1 MSTSPQPE
9 GPASPAHPAAPSPL
23 PAAIAYY
30 PPPPPRRRGFFGRLL
45 VSLFMFIFL
54 ASLFMNFV
62 LAGFTASV
70 LNEGRVQEKFVSHD
84 IKAKD
89 KIAILPIEGI
99 ILESEDGFVK
109 RAIDTAI
116 EDEHVKAIVLRVDS
130 PGGSVSGSDYIYHH
144 LRELVKKRNIPI
156 VVSMGGIAASGG
168 YYVSMAVGDV
178 TDTIYAEPT
187 GFTGSIGVIIPHYNV
202 AGLMDQYKVVDD
214 SIASNPLKEMG
225 SITKPMS
232 KAEKDIFQKLVDES
246 FAHFKKVVCEGRPMF
261 KKDTAALDK
270 LATGRIYTAE
280 QAAKNGLV
288 DKLGF
293 VEDAVDR
300 AIELAHLDKDKVKV
314 VRYKMEPGLSSVLL
328 GSQSRSSASLDLKT
342 LLDITTPRA
351 YYLVSWLPGLTQAG
365 KQEN

>member
-1 MSTSPQPE
+1 MANLLGE
-9 GPASPAHPAAPSPL
+9 GS
-23 PAAIAYY
+23 
-30 PPPPPRRRGFFGRLL
+30 
-45 VSLFMFIFL
+45 
-54 ASLFMNFV
+54 
-62 LAGFTASV
+62 
-70 LNEGRVQEKFVSHD
+70 VQEKFVSHD
-84 IKAKD
+84 PKAKD
-89 KIAILPIEGI
+89 KIAILPIEGV

-109 RAIDTAI
+109 RAIDTAM
-116 EDEHVKAIVLRVDS
+116 EDERVKAIVLRVDS

-178 TDTIYAEPT
+178 ANTIYAEPT

-202 AGLMDQYKVVDD
+202 AGLMDEYKVVDD
-214 SIASNPLKEMG
+214 SIASNKLKTMG

-232 KAEKDIFQKLVDES
+232 KDEKDIFQSLVDES
-246 FAHFKKVVCEGRPMF
+246 FAHFKDVVKEGRPKF

-270 LATGRIYTAE
+270 LATGRIYTAVE
-280 QAAKNGLV
+280 AADPKVGLV

-314 VRYKMEPGLSSVLL
+314 VRYKAEPSLTSTLL
-328 GSQSRSSASLDLKT
+328 GGQSRSAGFDLKS
-342 LLDITTPRA
+342 LLDMTTPRA
-351 YYLVSWLPGLTQAG
+351 YYLVSWLPGVT
-365 KQEN
+365 ETRN